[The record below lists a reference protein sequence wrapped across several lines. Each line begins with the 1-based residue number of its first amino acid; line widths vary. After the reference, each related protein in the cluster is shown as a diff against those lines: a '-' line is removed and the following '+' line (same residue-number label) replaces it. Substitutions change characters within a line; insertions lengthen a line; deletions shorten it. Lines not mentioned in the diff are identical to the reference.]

1 MKFFGRNNK
10 IPKGSTF
17 TAEERLK
24 MIDKLKKS
32 EGFPVELTE
41 NERNALVSECAQ
53 YGFEK
58 GASFYAIIMGGTML
72 IMGLIRE
79 GIDWYQNRRKRG

>member
-10 IPKGSTF
+10 IIKDSTF

-24 MIDKLKKS
+24 MIDKLEKS

-41 NERNALVSECAQ
+41 NERNALASEGVQ
-53 YGFEK
+53 YGVER
-58 GASFYAIIMGGTML
+58 GVNFYAIITGGTML

>member
-1 MKFFGRNNK
+1 MKFFGRKNK

-17 TAEERLK
+17 TTEERLK
-24 MIDKLKKS
+24 MIDKLEKS
-32 EGFPVELTE
+32 KGFPVELTE
-41 NERNALVSECAQ
+41 NERNALVSEGVE
-53 YGFEK
+53 YGVER
-58 GASFYAIIMGGTML
+58 GVNFYAIIMGGTML